1 MSDCLGCSA
10 LSNPEYPRVTLSSG
24 QEATTWCECW
34 KLECAA
40 RHTEALRVLQIPDRE
55 ARQAYIGRVRASKG
69 DLAADRLAEE
79 VLAEWN
85 RRRVARQAA
94 AEAEAAEQP
103 EPQPAQA

>member
-10 LSNPEYPRVTLSSG
+10 LSNPAYPRVTLSSG

-34 KLECAA
+34 KQETAA
-40 RHTEALRVLQIPDRE
+40 RHTEALRVLQIPNRE
-55 ARQAYIGRVRASKG
+55 ARLAYIARVRAVKG
-69 DLAADRLAEE
+69 DLAADRLAGE

-94 AEAEAAEQP
+94 AESAEQS